1 MKNTSRQKKCLL
13 NAVYLF
19 FYISLLLVTKV
30 ASAAGTDLILTG
42 AFSTPTIASSHIS
55 TLTYTL
61 TNASASSASG
71 IGFFASLPASQ
82 LIAGQVMAGT
92 SCTDGS
98 FTANA
103 GESTFTASNYRLGAG
118 ASCSFSFNI
127 TGTASGATLVTG
139 LTSSLGSGSDSS
151 TTLNLDG
158 TLFTVAVSLASPS
171 ISVGAINT
179 INYTFSNTGSLIGG
193 GTASINLPTGITIAP
208 VANFTTDCSGVVV
221 NEPVGDDSITVTGVM
236 LNSETSCTA
245 SIDILAD
252 TPGAFDLVWNDAF
265 VTFPS
270 FITSGLV
277 GASFDVQREF
287 LNLSFSPIT
296 VVPGSTLGT
305 LDITVTNFDRN
316 FAATDITFTNDLDSA
331 LTGLV
336 ATGLPLAD
344 VCGSGSSISGSSSI
358 TLTGGNLATE
368 GSCSFSIPVTIPAG
382 AAQGPYTNTATGISA
397 ILNGSTTN
405 YTDVSHALVVS
416 NAPSL
421 TVSVVEPFL
430 TAGDTVTLRHVLTNL
445 DTVNAASDISFTT
458 DIGGI
463 DGIVSPTIPV
473 AGSCGGSS
481 AFNLIFAQDNAPVV
495 EGVVVTSADLAAGD
509 SCTFDMVLTLPTSLA
524 AGSYNMS
531 VGTILSTINSQLI
544 SSGSPSASVAISV
557 DTAPSMSFV
566 FVDGTVL
573 PGSAGV
579 INFSLNH
586 DFASSAS
593 ATDIGFTLDLDTA
606 MTGMV
611 ATGLPSGD
619 ICGSGSSISGAGQ
632 LTFTGGTLAAA
643 ETCEFSVSIQLP
655 ADTVGD
661 VTLTS
666 SAISAQVNGNS
677 VSNSANSTDL
687 SVSGLSFS
695 KNFNIGSVSVESIRV
710 GASGA
715 DVDLTYLIT
724 NAVGAGDATAI
735 SFSEDFSKLNIGAS
749 VTSIAQSN
757 FCGASS
763 SATGTTMLSV
773 SGVEVSAGSQCALTV
788 TVHFPAGTL
797 ANSYTTAS
805 SSLFALI
812 GGGVLI
818 SPAIDSISVNEITVA
833 SSVDVTSPT
842 SNTSVNMT
850 INFSDNVTD
859 FIQSDITVINGT
871 LSGFSGSG
879 SSYSVV
885 VTPIADG
892 VVTLSVAAGVAIDAL
907 DVTVTNTAA
916 VDVEFEYQTT
926 PLVPTPSLAI
936 SAPSSSLANSGPVT
950 YTVSYFDVEQV
961 NLTAADIT
969 LNKTGSANADI
980 TIVNGDMSTATVS
993 LDNLSGE
1000 GSLGI
1005 TIAQG
1010 TARFST
1016 NLSPAAGPS
1025 TIFAV
1030 DVIQP
1035 TVIVSGPTGTQVS
1048 SFVINIDFNE
1058 SMSGFTVDDITVT
1071 SGTLADFQ
1079 TVNAASYT
1087 VQVDVMGETSVSVEV
1102 AADIAT
1108 DSAGNGNAQ
1117 SNTFSINYDDVQPS
1131 VAISGPSGTITT
1143 AFTAT
1148 IGFSEDV
1155 TGFDIGDIIAANAGL
1170 SSFTVI
1176 DAANY
1181 SVLVTPVAQAS
1192 VSLDIAQG
1200 VAVDLSGNANLASA
1214 SYSVVYDF
1222 NDSPV
1227 ITGSPAT
1234 SVDEDSLY
1242 SFAPTYSDA
1251 DVADTLLFSITNK
1264 PTWASFSNVDGT
1276 LSGTP
1281 TNDDVGITS
1290 GIVISVSDGAL
1301 SASLITFNIEVINT
1315 NDAPVISGMPSTSVN
1330 EDAFYSFTPTAADVD
1345 TADSLMFSIINQP
1358 TWASFSN
1365 VDGTVSGTP
1374 TNEDVGT
1381 TSGIVISVSDGT
1393 TATPLTAFS
1402 IEVVNINDAPTISG
1416 TPSISVSQ
1424 DTLYSFTPTT
1434 EEVDVADTLVFSI
1447 TNQPAW
1453 ATFSSVD
1460 GTLSGM
1466 PTNDDVGTTAGIV
1479 ISVSDGVE
1487 SASLSEFNIEVLNV
1501 NDAPVFGSSPVIEVV
1516 AGAFYSYPLAATDID
1531 STHSISFELVSG
1543 PEWLSIS
1550 SDWVVQGT
1558 APEEALGEQFNVI
1571 IALTDGEVESPVLQ
1585 EYVLSVIAPTLAEI
1599 SSQFYFSP
1607 APAIDLQQVNLVLEL
1622 TNIGLTS
1629 AEGITFEIS
1638 ISDELNFDTLPAAC
1652 IDVGENTLSCQLN
1665 SELAVGVLASTLIAL
1680 TVEGVD
1686 SGFASAEVSI
1696 SGGNL
1701 DGAVIDDSAQ
1711 LLLANVL
1718 SVLPGESLISSPS
1731 SVGFA
1736 VDIDGDTFVDLLSY
1750 DANTMMTSV
1759 LINDGMG
1766 QLVVSTSLAMSQD
1779 VKSILVADVDGDGNL
1794 DLITAGGSDANSLVY
1809 LLGEQ
1814 QQVMSS
1820 VVLDALSADFI
1831 LVADLDNDSAVEVVL
1846 AGLAQAEVAI
1856 YSNVGTQAMTVS
1868 VINVFE
1874 LAQQT
1879 SSISLGGVRA
1889 GTIADNLSSKLA
1901 DSNQAPAQ
1909 NLDSGVTSLSIVE
1922 SSEGVRLLVAGDM
1935 SAPVLVNTQESQW
1948 TSVAV
1953 PSITQPIEMIT
1964 LADVD
1969 NDGTSDALIYGDTG
1983 WKLIIS
1989 VFETDFMIS
1998 DVEFPDADAVLVSD
2012 LNDDGVNEILFVM
2025 PQGVSIWHYYN
2036 LNDIRVDEAVIV
2048 TDELAQLVLLDID
2061 NDGDLDMITF
2071 DGQTGVFIWYLSLDG
2086 RFGLQETDLSIFST
2100 GASFPQINQTSPI
2113 VLSVY
2118 NNTDVL
2124 ATGVSVSVA
2133 LSEGLSATN
2142 IPDSC
2147 MVSGSGYMC
2156 GLGTLAGAQRKELEF
2171 WVTPGAAGEHSLIA
2185 SVTRLENDT
2194 NPQNDTITLVLNVPR
2209 ENDSSSSAGIQLW
2222 GLLGLLMMALY
2233 RRRVVGGRFSPEA

>member
-19 FYISLLLVTKV
+19 FYISLLLVVKL
-30 ASAAGTDLILTG
+30 ANAAGTELTLTG
-42 AFSTPTIASSHIS
+42 ALSTPTIASSHIS

-61 TNASASSASG
+61 TNTSASSASD
-71 IGFFASLPASQ
+71 IGFLASLPASQ
-82 LIAGQVMAGT
+82 LIAEQVMAWT

-103 GESTFTASNYRLGAG
+103 GESTFTASHYRLGAG
-118 ASCSFSFNI
+118 ASCRFSFNI
-127 TGTASGATLVTG
+127 TATATGATLVTG
-139 LTSSLGSGSDSS
+139 LISSLGSGSDSS
-151 TTLNLDG
+151 TTLNIDAS
-158 TLFTVAVSLASPS
+158 LFTVSVSLAAPT

-179 INYTFSNTGSLIGG
+179 INYIFSNPASLIAG
-193 GTASINLPTGITIAP
+193 GTASINLPIGITIAP
-208 VANFTTDCSGVVV
+208 VANFISDCIGAVV
-221 NEPVGDDSITVTGVM
+221 NEPVGDDSITIAGVM
-236 LNSETSCTA
+236 LNSETSCSA

-252 TPGAFDLVWNDAF
+252 TPGRFDLVWNDAF
-265 VTFPS
+265 VTLPV

-277 GASFDVQREF
+277 GVSFEVQREF

-296 VVPGSTLGT
+296 VVPGSATGT
-305 LDITVTNFDRN
+305 LNITVTNFDRN
-316 FAATDITFTNDLDSA
+316 FAATDITFTDDLDDA
-331 LTGLV
+331 LAGLV

-358 TLTGGNLATE
+358 TLTGGSLATE
-368 GSCSFSIPVTIPAG
+368 GSCSFSVAVTIPAN
-382 AAQGPYTNTATGISA
+382 AAQGAYTNIATGISA
-397 ILNGSTTN
+397 ILNGSTRN
-405 YTDVSHALVVS
+405 YTDVSNALVVS

-421 TVSVVEPFL
+421 TISVIEPFL
-430 TAGDTVTLRHVLTNL
+430 TAGDSVTLRHVLTNL
-445 DTVNAASDISFTT
+445 DTINAASDISFSLNVSS
-458 DIGGI
+458 IGGI
-463 DGIVSPTIPV
+463 AVDTLPV
-473 AGSCGGSS
+473 AGSCGAGSTFSPVLDFGSPANTTDISVSS
-481 AFNLIFAQDNAPVV
+481 A
-495 EGVVVTSADLAAGD
+495 SLAAGD
-509 SCTFDMVLTLPTSLA
+509 TCTFDVVLTLPTSLA
-524 AGSYNMS
+524 AGNYNMS
-531 VGTILSTINSQLI
+531 AGTILSTINSQLV
-544 SSGSPSASVAISV
+544 SSGSPSASVAIRI
-557 DTAPSMSFV
+557 DTAPSMSFA

-593 ATDIGFTLDLDTA
+593 ATDIGFTVDLDAA

-611 ATGLPSGD
+611 ATGLPSGG
-619 ICGSGSSISGAGQ
+619 ICGSGSTISGTGL

-661 VTLTS
+661 ITLTS

-687 SVSGLSFS
+687 SVSGLSFT

-749 VTSIAQSN
+749 VTSIVQSN

-812 GGGVLI
+812 GGGVFI
-818 SPAIDSISVNEITVA
+818 SPAIASISVNEITLA
-833 SSVDVTSPT
+833 TSVDVTSPT

-859 FIQSDITVINGT
+859 FIQADITVINGT

-879 SSYSVV
+879 TSYSVV

-892 VVTLSVAAGVAIDAL
+892 VVTLSIAAGVAIDAL

-916 VDVEFEYQTT
+916 VDVVFEYQTT

-969 LNKTGSANADI
+969 LNKTGSANADV
-980 TIVNGDMSTATVS
+980 TIVNGDLSTARVS

-1005 TIAQG
+1005 TIAAG

-1030 DVIQP
+1030 DVIKP
-1035 TVIVSGPTGTQVS
+1035 TVTITGPTSPQVNSFVVNINFDESVSG
-1048 SFVINIDFNE
+1048 F
-1058 SMSGFTVDDITVT
+1058 MVDDITVT
-1071 SGTLADFQ
+1071 NGTLADFQ

-1087 VQVDVMGETSVSVEV
+1087 VQVDVMGETSVAVNV
-1102 AADIAT
+1102 AADVAT
-1108 DSAGNGNAQ
+1108 DSAGNGNTQ
-1117 SNTFSINYDDVQPS
+1117 SNTFSLNYDDVQPS
-1131 VAISGPSGTITT
+1131 VTISGPTGTITT

-1155 TGFDIGDIIAANAGL
+1155 TGFDLGDIIAANAGL

-1200 VAVDLSGNANLASA
+1200 VAVDLSGNGNLASV

-1234 SVDEDSLY
+1234 SADEDSLY
-1242 SFAPTYSDA
+1242 SFAPSYSDA

-1264 PTWASFSNVDGT
+1264 PAWASFSNVDGT
-1276 LSGTP
+1276 LSGT
-1281 TNDDVGITS
+1281 
-1290 GIVISVSDGAL
+1290 
-1301 SASLITFNIEVINT
+1301 
-1315 NDAPVISGMPSTSVN
+1315 
-1330 EDAFYSFTPTAADVD
+1330 
-1345 TADSLMFSIINQP
+1345 
-1358 TWASFSN
+1358 
-1365 VDGTVSGTP
+1365 
-1374 TNEDVGT
+1374 
-1381 TSGIVISVSDGT
+1381 
-1393 TATPLTAFS
+1393 
-1402 IEVVNINDAPTISG
+1402 
-1416 TPSISVSQ
+1416 
-1424 DTLYSFTPTT
+1424 
-1434 EEVDVADTLVFSI
+1434 
-1447 TNQPAW
+1447 
-1453 ATFSSVD
+1453 
-1460 GTLSGM
+1460 

-1501 NDAPVFGSSPVIEVV
+1501 NDAPVFDSSPVVEVV

-1531 STHSISFELVSG
+1531 STYSISFALLSG
-1543 PEWLSIS
+1543 PEWLSIN

-1558 APEEALGEQFNVI
+1558 APAEALGEQFNVM
-1571 IALTDGEVESPVLQ
+1571 IALTDGEIESPVLQ
-1585 EYVLSVIAPTLAEI
+1585 EYVLSVIAPTDTEI
-1599 SSQFYFSP
+1599 SSHFYFSP

-1622 TNIGLTS
+1622 TNTGLTS
-1629 AEGITFEIS
+1629 AEGISFEIS

-1652 IDVGENTLSCQLN
+1652 IDVGANTLSCQLN
-1665 SELAVGVLASTLIAL
+1665 SAIEAGDVTSVLIAL
-1680 TVEGVD
+1680 TVDGVD
-1686 SGFASAEVSI
+1686 SGFASADVVI

-1736 VDIDGDTFVDLLSY
+1736 VDINGDTFVDLLSY

-1766 QLVVSTSLAMSQD
+1766 QLDISMSLAMSQD

-1809 LLGEQ
+1809 LLDEQ
-1814 QQVMSS
+1814 QQVISS

-1831 LVADLDNDSAVEVVL
+1831 LVADLDNDSALEVVL
-1846 AGLAQAEVAI
+1846 AGLAQVEVAI

-1879 SSISLGGVRA
+1879 SSNRLGGVRA
-1889 GTIADNLSSKLA
+1889 DTIAENLSSKLA

-1922 SSEGVRLLVAGDM
+1922 TNEGVRLLVAGDV
-1935 SAPVLVNTQESQW
+1935 STPVLVNTQESPW
-1948 TSVAV
+1948 TAVAV
-1953 PSITQPIEMIT
+1953 PSITQPIEMMT
-1964 LADVD
+1964 LVDVD
-1969 NDGTSDALIYGDTG
+1969 NDGTSDALIYADRG
-1983 WKLIIS
+1983 WQLIIS

-2061 NDGDLDMITF
+2061 NDGDLDIITF
-2071 DGQTGVFIWYLSLDG
+2071 DGQTGVFLWYLSLDG
-2086 RFGLQETDLSIFST
+2086 HFGPQETDLSIFST
-2100 GASFPQINQTSPI
+2100 GASFPQINQASSI

-2118 NNTDVL
+2118 NNTDAL

-2156 GLGTLAGAQRKELEF
+2156 GLGALMGAQRKELEF
-2171 WVTPGAAGEHSLIA
+2171 WVTPVSAGEHSVIA

-2209 ENDSSSSAGIQLW
+2209 KNDSSSSAGIQLW

>member
-1 MKNTSRQKKCLL
+1 MKNTSWQKKCLL
-13 NAVYLF
+13 RAVNAV
-19 FYISLLLVTKV
+19 FYISLLLVAKF
-30 ASAAGTDLILTG
+30 ASAAGTDLTLVGMFNT
-42 AFSTPTIASSHIS
+42 TPIASGHVS

-61 TNASASSASG
+61 TNTSASSASD
-71 IGFFASLPASQ
+71 IGFLASLPASQ
-82 LIAGQVMAGT
+82 LIAGQVMGGT

-127 TGTASGATLVTG
+127 TGTVTGATLVTG

-151 TTLNLDG
+151 TTLNIDG
-158 TLFTVAVSLASPS
+158 TLFTVGVSLAAST

-179 INYTFSNTGSLIGG
+179 INYTFSNTGSLIAG
-193 GTASINLPTGITIAP
+193 GTASINLPAGITIAP

-252 TPGAFDLVWNDAF
+252 TPGTFDLIWNDAF

-270 FITSGLV
+270 LITSGLV
-277 GASFDVQREF
+277 GVSFDVQREF

-296 VVPGSTLGT
+296 VVPGSAAGT
-305 LDITVTNFDRN
+305 LDITVTNFDRS
-316 FAATDITFTNDLDSA
+316 FAATDITFSDDLDSA

-358 TLTGGNLATE
+358 TLTGGSLATE
-368 GSCSFSIPVTIPAG
+368 GSCSFSVPVTIPAN
-382 AAQGPYTNTATGISA
+382 AAQGAYTNTATGISA

-405 YTDVSHALVVS
+405 YTDASNALVVS

-458 DIGGI
+458 DISGI
-463 DGIVSPTIPV
+463 DGIVSPTIPA

-544 SSGSPSASVAISV
+544 SSGSPSANVAINI
-557 DTAPSMSFV
+557 DTAPSMSFS
-566 FVDGTVL
+566 FAEGTVL

-579 INFSLNH
+579 INFSLHH

-593 ATDIGFTLDLDTA
+593 ATDIGFTLDLDAA

-619 ICGSGSSISGAGQ
+619 ICGSGSSISGAG
-632 LTFTGGTLAAA
+632 LVTFTGGILAAA

-666 SAISAQVNGNS
+666 SVISAQVNGNS
-677 VSNSANSTDL
+677 VSNSINSADL
-687 SVSGLSFS
+687 SVSGVSFS
-695 KNFNIGSVSVESIRV
+695 KSFNISSVSVESIRV

-763 SATGTTMLSV
+763 SAAGTTMLSV

-805 SSLFALI
+805 STLMATI
-812 GGGVLI
+812 GGVVFI
-818 SPAIDSISVNEITVA
+818 SPAIDNISVNEITVA

-871 LSGFSGSG
+871 LSGFSGSA

-907 DVTVTNTAA
+907 DATVTNTAA

-993 LDNLSGE
+993 LTNLSGE

-1005 TIAQG
+1005 TIAAG

-1025 TIFAV
+1025 NIFSV

-1035 TVIVSGPTGTQVS
+1035 TVTVTGPSSPQIN
-1048 SFVINIDFNE
+1048 SFVVNINFDE

-1071 SGTLADFQ
+1071 NGTLSDFQ

-1102 AADIAT
+1102 AAGVAT
-1108 DSAGNGNAQ
+1108 DSTGNGNTQ
-1117 SNTFSINYDDVQPS
+1117 SNTFSINYDDVQPT
-1131 VAISGPSGTITT
+1131 VTISGPSGTTTT

-1181 SVLVTPVAQAS
+1181 SVLVTPVVQAS

-1200 VAVDLSGNANLASA
+1200 AAVDLSGNGNIVAT
-1214 SYSVVYDF
+1214 SYAVVYDF
-1222 NDSPV
+1222 NDTPV
-1227 ITGSPAT
+1227 ISGVAST

-1242 SFAPTYSDA
+1242 SFSPTFSDA
-1251 DVADTLLFSITNK
+1251 DIADALLFSITNK
-1264 PTWASFSNVDGT
+1264 PSWASFSSVDGT
-1276 LSGTP
+1276 LFGTP
-1281 TNDDVGITS
+1281 TNDDIGTTS

-1301 SASLITFNIEVINT
+1301 SASLTAFSIEVINT
-1315 NDAPVISGMPSTSVN
+1315 NDAPVISGTPSTSVN
-1330 EDAFYSFTPTAADVD
+1330 EDVFYSFTPTAADVD

-1358 TWASFSN
+1358 TWATFSS
-1365 VDGTVSGTP
+1365 VDGTVSGT
-1374 TNEDVGT
+1374 
-1381 TSGIVISVSDGT
+1381 
-1393 TATPLTAFS
+1393 
-1402 IEVVNINDAPTISG
+1402 
-1416 TPSISVSQ
+1416 
-1424 DTLYSFTPTT
+1424 
-1434 EEVDVADTLVFSI
+1434 
-1447 TNQPAW
+1447 
-1453 ATFSSVD
+1453 
-1460 GTLSGM
+1460 

-1487 SASLSEFNIEVLNV
+1487 SAYLSEFNIEVFNV
-1501 NDAPVFGSSPVIEVV
+1501 NDAPVFSSSPVIQV
-1516 AGAFYSYPLAATDID
+1516 AAGVIYSYPLAATDID
-1531 STHSISFELVSG
+1531 PTHSISFELASG
-1543 PEWLSIS
+1543 PEWLRLSN
-1550 SDWVVQGT
+1550 DWVVQGT
-1558 APEEALGEQFNVI
+1558 APEEAIGEQYNVV
-1571 IALTDGEVESPVLQ
+1571 IALYDGEIESPVLQ
-1585 EYVLSVIAPTLAEI
+1585 EYVLSVIAPIDTEI
-1599 SSQFYFSP
+1599 SSHFYFTP
-1607 APAIDLQQVNLVLEL
+1607 APATADQAVSLVLEL
-1622 TNIGLTS
+1622 TNLGFIPADNIIFDIVISHGLT
-1629 AEGITFEIS
+1629 I
-1638 ISDELNFDTLPAAC
+1638 DTLPAAC
-1652 IDVGENTLSCQLN
+1652 IETESNTLSCQLD
-1665 SELAVGVLASTLIAL
+1665 SAIEAGDVASTLIAL
-1680 TVEGVD
+1680 IVD
-1686 SGFASAEVSI
+1686 DVGSGFTSAEVVI

-1701 DGAVIDDSAQ
+1701 DGVVIDDNAQ

-1718 SVLPGESLISSPS
+1718 SVLPGELLISSPS

-1736 VDIDGDTFVDLLSY
+1736 VDIDGDSFVDLLSY

-1759 LINDGMG
+1759 LINDGNG
-1766 QLVVSTSLAMSQD
+1766 QLIPSTSLAMSQE
-1779 VKSILVADVDGDGNL
+1779 VKSLLVADVDGDGNL
-1794 DLITAGGSDANSLVY
+1794 DLITASGSDANSVVY

-1814 QQVMSS
+1814 LQVQSS

-1831 LVADLDNDSAVEVVL
+1831 LVADLDNDSSVEVIL
-1846 AGLAQAEVAI
+1846 AGFAQVDIAV
-1856 YSNVGTQAMTVS
+1856 YSHVGTDEMTVS

-1874 LAQQT
+1874 LVQEN
-1879 SSISLGGVRA
+1879 SSS
-1889 GTIADNLSSKLA
+1889 NLSVLGEKNSSDNSTAKVA
-1901 DSNQAPAQ
+1901 DSDKAPA
-1909 NLDSGVTSLSIVE
+1909 LSSDTGVTSLSLVE
-1922 SSEGVRLLVAGDM
+1922 SSEGLRLLVAGDM
-1935 SAPVLVNTQESQW
+1935 SAPVLVNMDETQW

-1953 PSITQPIEMIT
+1953 PSITQPIEIMAV
-1964 LADVD
+1964 ADVD
-1969 NDGTSDALIYGDTG
+1969 SDGISDAFIYGDTG
-1983 WKLIIS
+1983 WKLIIN
-1989 VFETDFMIS
+1989 VFETDFMVS
-1998 DVEFPDADAVLVSD
+1998 DVEFPDADEVLVSD
-2012 LNDDGVNEILFVM
+2012 LNDDGVNEILFIM
-2025 PQGVSIWHYYN
+2025 PQGVSIWHYYS
-2036 LNDIRVDEAVIV
+2036 LNDIRVDDAVIV

-2061 NDGDLDMITF
+2061 NDGDLDIITF
-2071 DGQTGVFIWYLSLDG
+2071 DGQAGVFLWYLSLDG
-2086 RFGLQETDLSIFST
+2086 GFGLQETDVSIFAD
-2100 GASFPQINQTSPI
+2100 GPNFPQIDVASPVTFSI
-2113 VLSVY
+2113 SNLSKAM
-2118 NNTDVL
+2118 
-2124 ATGVSVSVA
+2124 ATEVSVSISVG
-2133 LSEGLSATN
+2133 SRFESSN
-2142 IPDSC
+2142 IPGNCIGQDGKYVCSLGELAGGTRKEIEFWITPKSVGEFSIIATAKPLEFDINENNDTVELVLDVQGKNDSESS
-2147 MVSGSGYMC
+2147 SGSMQAWAIFC
-2156 GLGTLAGAQRKELEF
+2156 
-2171 WVTPGAAGEHSLIA
+2171 
-2185 SVTRLENDT
+2185 
-2194 NPQNDTITLVLNVPR
+2194 
-2209 ENDSSSSAGIQLW
+2209 
-2222 GLLGLLMMALY
+2222 LLMLVAY
-2233 RRRVVGGRFSPEA
+2233 RRVYVRKSFSL

>member
-1 MKNTSRQKKCLL
+1 M
-13 NAVYLF
+13 
-19 FYISLLLVTKV
+19 
-30 ASAAGTDLILTG
+30 
-42 AFSTPTIASSHIS
+42 
-55 TLTYTL
+55 
-61 TNASASSASG
+61 
-71 IGFFASLPASQ
+71 
-82 LIAGQVMAGT
+82 
-92 SCTDGS
+92 
-98 FTANA
+98 
-103 GESTFTASNYRLGAG
+103 
-118 ASCSFSFNI
+118 
-127 TGTASGATLVTG
+127 
-139 LTSSLGSGSDSS
+139 
-151 TTLNLDG
+151 
-158 TLFTVAVSLASPS
+158 
-171 ISVGAINT
+171 SVGAINT
-179 INYTFSNTGSLIGG
+179 INYTFSNTGSLIAG
-193 GTASINLPTGITIAP
+193 GTASINLPAGITIAP

-252 TPGAFDLVWNDAF
+252 TPGTFDLIWNDAF
-265 VTFPS
+265 VTSPS
-270 FITSGLV
+270 LITSGLM
-277 GASFDVQREF
+277 GASFYVQREF

-296 VVPGSTLGT
+296 VVPGSAVGT
-305 LDITVTNFDRN
+305 LDITVTNFDRS
-316 FAATDITFTNDLDSA
+316 FAATDITFTDDLDSA

-358 TLTGGNLATE
+358 TLTGGSLATE
-368 GSCSFSIPVTIPAG
+368 GSCSFSVPVTIPAN
-382 AAQGPYTNTATGISA
+382 AAQGAYTNTATGISA

-405 YTDVSHALVVS
+405 YTDVSNALVVS

-458 DIGGI
+458 DISGI
-463 DGIVSPTIPV
+463 DGIVSPTIPA

-544 SSGSPSASVAISV
+544 SSGSPSANVAISI
-557 DTAPSMSFV
+557 DTAPSMSFS
-566 FVDGTVL
+566 FAEGTVL
-573 PGSAGV
+573 PGSTGV
-579 INFSLNH
+579 INFSLHH

-593 ATDIGFTLDLDTA
+593 ATDIGFTLDLDAA

-619 ICGSGSSISGAGQ
+619 ICGSGSSISGTG
-632 LTFTGGTLAAA
+632 LVTFTGGILAAA
-643 ETCEFSVSIQLP
+643 ETCEFSVSIRLP

-666 SAISAQVNGNS
+666 SVISAQVNGNS
-677 VSNSANSTDL
+677 VSNSINSADL
-687 SVSGLSFS
+687 SVSGVSFS
-695 KNFNIGSVSVESIRV
+695 KSFNINSVSVESIRV

-724 NAVGAGDATAI
+724 NAVGAGDATVI

-763 SATGTTMLSV
+763 SAAGTTMLSV
-773 SGVEVSAGSQCALTV
+773 SDVEVSAGSQCALTV

-805 SSLFALI
+805 STLMATI
-812 GGGVLI
+812 GGVVFI
-818 SPAIDSISVNEITVA
+818 SPAIDNISVNEITVA

-871 LSGFSGSG
+871 LSGFSGSA

-907 DVTVTNTAA
+907 DASVTNTAA

-993 LDNLSGE
+993 LTNLSGE

-1005 TIAQG
+1005 TIAAG

-1025 TIFAV
+1025 NIFAV

-1035 TVIVSGPTGTQVS
+1035 TVTVTGPSSPQVN
-1048 SFVINIDFNE
+1048 SFVVNINFDE
-1058 SMSGFTVDDITVT
+1058 SMSGFTVDDITVIN
-1071 SGTLADFQ
+1071 GTLSDFQ

-1102 AADIAT
+1102 AAGVAT
-1108 DSAGNGNAQ
+1108 DSAGNGNTQ
-1117 SNTFSINYDDVQPS
+1117 SNTLSINYDDVQPT
-1131 VAISGPSGTITT
+1131 VTISGPSGTTTT

-1148 IGFSEDV
+1148 IGFSENV
-1155 TGFDIGDIIAANAGL
+1155 TDFDIGDIIATNAGL

-1200 VAVDLSGNANLASA
+1200 AAVDLSGNGNIVATRYA
-1214 SYSVVYDF
+1214 VVYDF
-1222 NDSPV
+1222 NDTPV
-1227 ITGSPAT
+1227 ISGVALT

-1242 SFAPTYSDA
+1242 SFSPTFSDA
-1251 DVADTLLFSITNK
+1251 DVADTLSFSIVNK
-1264 PTWASFSNVDGT
+1264 PD
-1276 LSGTP
+1276 
-1281 TNDDVGITS
+1281 
-1290 GIVISVSDGAL
+1290 
-1301 SASLITFNIEVINT
+1301 
-1315 NDAPVISGMPSTSVN
+1315 
-1330 EDAFYSFTPTAADVD
+1330 
-1345 TADSLMFSIINQP
+1345 
-1358 TWASFSN
+1358 
-1365 VDGTVSGTP
+1365 
-1374 TNEDVGT
+1374 
-1381 TSGIVISVSDGT
+1381 
-1393 TATPLTAFS
+1393 
-1402 IEVVNINDAPTISG
+1402 
-1416 TPSISVSQ
+1416 
-1424 DTLYSFTPTT
+1424 
-1434 EEVDVADTLVFSI
+1434 
-1447 TNQPAW
+1447 W

-1460 GTLSGM
+1460 GSLSGT
-1466 PTNDDVGTTAGIV
+1466 PANADVGVTTGIV
-1479 ISVSDGVE
+1479 ISVFDGNL
-1487 SASLSEFNIEVLNV
+1487 SASLATFNLEVINI
-1501 NDAPVFGSSPVIEVV
+1501 NDAPVFSSSPIVEVV
-1516 AGAFYSYPLAATDID
+1516 VGALYSYPLSATDID
-1531 STHSISFELVSG
+1531 STYSISFELLSG
-1543 PEWLSIS
+1543 PEWLSIDS
-1550 SDWVVQGT
+1550 GWVLQGT
-1558 APEEALGEQFNVI
+1558 APEDALGDLLNVV
-1571 IALTDGEVESPVLQ
+1571 IALSDGDTESPVLQ
-1585 EYVLSVIAPTLAEI
+1585 EFVLSVIPPEKTEI
-1599 SSQFYFSP
+1599 SSNFYFTP
-1607 APAIDLQQVNLVLEL
+1607 APATAEQTVSLVLEL
-1622 TNIGLTS
+1622 TNLGLAS
-1629 AEGITFEIS
+1629 AEDII
-1638 ISDELNFDTLPAAC
+1638 FDIAINGSLTIETLPAVC
-1652 IDVGENTLSCQLN
+1652 IETESNTLSCQLG
-1665 SELAVGVLASTLIAL
+1665 SAIKAGDVASTLIAL
-1680 TVEGVD
+1680 TVDDVD
-1686 SGFASAEVSI
+1686 SGFTSAEVVI

-1701 DGAVIDDSAQ
+1701 DGAVVDDNAQ

-1718 SVLPGESLISSPS
+1718 SILPGESLISSPS

-1759 LINDGMG
+1759 LINDGNG
-1766 QLVVSTSLAMSQD
+1766 QLNPSTSLAMSQE
-1779 VKSILVADVDGDGNL
+1779 VKSILVADVDSDGNL
-1794 DLITAGGSDANSLVY
+1794 DLITAGGSDANSVVY

-1814 QQVMSS
+1814 LQVQSS
-1820 VVLDALSADFI
+1820 VVLDAVSADFI
-1831 LVADLDNDSAVEVVL
+1831 LVADLDNDSSVEVIL
-1846 AGLAQAEVAI
+1846 AGLAQVDIAV
-1856 YSNVGTQAMTVS
+1856 YSHVGTDEMTVS

-1874 LAQQT
+1874 LAQQN
-1879 SSISLGGVRA
+1879 SSSHLSVLGEKNSS
-1889 GTIADNLSSKLA
+1889 DNSTAKVA
-1901 DSNQAPAQ
+1901 DSDKAPA
-1909 NLDSGVTSLSIVE
+1909 LIVDTGVTSLSIVE
-1922 SSEGVRLLVAGDM
+1922 SSEGLRLLVAGDM
-1935 SAPVLVNTQESQW
+1935 STPVLVNMDETQW
-1948 TSVAV
+1948 TSVTV
-1953 PSITQPIEMIT
+1953 PSITQPIEMMAVT
-1964 LADVD
+1964 DVD
-1969 NDGTSDALIYGDTG
+1969 SDGISDAFIYGDTG
-1983 WKLIIS
+1983 WKLIIN

-1998 DVEFPDADAVLVSD
+1998 DVEFPDADEVLVSD
-2012 LNDDGVNEILFVM
+2012 LNDDGVNEILFIM
-2025 PQGVSIWHYYN
+2025 PQGVSIWHYYS
-2036 LNDIRVDEAVIV
+2036 LNDIRVDDAVIV

-2061 NDGDLDMITF
+2061 NDGDLDIITF
-2071 DGQTGVFIWYLSLDG
+2071 DGQTGVFLWYLSLDG
-2086 RFGLQETDLSIFST
+2086 GFGLQETDVSIFAD
-2100 GASFPQINQTSPI
+2100 GPNFPQIDVASPVTFSI
-2113 VLSVY
+2113 SNLSEAM
-2118 NNTDVL
+2118 
-2124 ATGVSVSVA
+2124 ATEVSVSISVG
-2133 LSEGLSATN
+2133 SRFESSN
-2142 IPDSC
+2142 IPGNCIGQDGKYVCSLGELAGGTRKEIEFWITPKS
-2147 MVSGSGYMC
+2147 VGEFSIIATVKRLEFDTNENNDTVELVLDVQGKNNSESSSGSMQAWAIFC
-2156 GLGTLAGAQRKELEF
+2156 
-2171 WVTPGAAGEHSLIA
+2171 
-2185 SVTRLENDT
+2185 
-2194 NPQNDTITLVLNVPR
+2194 
-2209 ENDSSSSAGIQLW
+2209 
-2222 GLLGLLMMALY
+2222 LLMLVAY
-2233 RRRVVGGRFSPEA
+2233 RRVYVRKSFSL

>member
-1 MKNTSRQKKCLL
+1 
-13 NAVYLF
+13 
-19 FYISLLLVTKV
+19 
-30 ASAAGTDLILTG
+30 
-42 AFSTPTIASSHIS
+42 
-55 TLTYTL
+55 
-61 TNASASSASG
+61 
-71 IGFFASLPASQ
+71 
-82 LIAGQVMAGT
+82 
-92 SCTDGS
+92 
-98 FTANA
+98 
-103 GESTFTASNYRLGAG
+103 
-118 ASCSFSFNI
+118 
-127 TGTASGATLVTG
+127 
-139 LTSSLGSGSDSS
+139 
-151 TTLNLDG
+151 
-158 TLFTVAVSLASPS
+158 
-171 ISVGAINT
+171 
-179 INYTFSNTGSLIGG
+179 
-193 GTASINLPTGITIAP
+193 
-208 VANFTTDCSGVVV
+208 
-221 NEPVGDDSITVTGVM
+221 
-236 LNSETSCTA
+236 
-245 SIDILAD
+245 
-252 TPGAFDLVWNDAF
+252 
-265 VTFPS
+265 
-270 FITSGLV
+270 
-277 GASFDVQREF
+277 
-287 LNLSFSPIT
+287 
-296 VVPGSTLGT
+296 
-305 LDITVTNFDRN
+305 
-316 FAATDITFTNDLDSA
+316 
-331 LTGLV
+331 
-336 ATGLPLAD
+336 
-344 VCGSGSSISGSSSI
+344 
-358 TLTGGNLATE
+358 
-368 GSCSFSIPVTIPAG
+368 
-382 AAQGPYTNTATGISA
+382 
-397 ILNGSTTN
+397 
-405 YTDVSHALVVS
+405 
-416 NAPSL
+416 
-421 TVSVVEPFL
+421 
-430 TAGDTVTLRHVLTNL
+430 
-445 DTVNAASDISFTT
+445 
-458 DIGGI
+458 
-463 DGIVSPTIPV
+463 
-473 AGSCGGSS
+473 
-481 AFNLIFAQDNAPVV
+481 
-495 EGVVVTSADLAAGD
+495 
-509 SCTFDMVLTLPTSLA
+509 
-524 AGSYNMS
+524 
-531 VGTILSTINSQLI
+531 
-544 SSGSPSASVAISV
+544 
-557 DTAPSMSFV
+557 
-566 FVDGTVL
+566 
-573 PGSAGV
+573 
-579 INFSLNH
+579 
-586 DFASSAS
+586 
-593 ATDIGFTLDLDTA
+593 
-606 MTGMV
+606 
-611 ATGLPSGD
+611 
-619 ICGSGSSISGAGQ
+619 
-632 LTFTGGTLAAA
+632 
-643 ETCEFSVSIQLP
+643 
-655 ADTVGD
+655 
-661 VTLTS
+661 
-666 SAISAQVNGNS
+666 SAISAQVSGNS

-724 NAVGAGDATAI
+724 NLAGAGDATAI
-735 SFSEDFSKLNIGAS
+735 MFNEDFSKLNIGAS

-773 SGVEVSAGSQCALTV
+773 SGVEVSAGSECALTV

-805 SSLFALI
+805 STLMATI
-812 GGGVLI
+812 GGVVFI
-818 SPAIDSISVNEITVA
+818 SPAIDSVSVNEITVA

-859 FIQSDITVINGT
+859 FIQSDIIVINGT

-916 VDVEFEYQTT
+916 VDVVFEYQTT
-926 PLVPTPSLAI
+926 PLVPTPSLAV
-936 SAPSSSLANSGPVT
+936 SAPSSSLANTGPVT

-961 NLTAADIT
+961 NLTVDDIT

-993 LDNLSGE
+993 LVNLSGE

-1005 TIAQG
+1005 TIAAG

-1035 TVIVSGPTGTQVS
+1035 TVTVTGPSSPQVN
-1048 SFVINIDFNE
+1048 SFVVNIDFNE

-1071 SGTLADFQ
+1071 NGTLSDFQ

-1402 IEVVNINDAPTISG
+1402 IEVVNINDAPIISG

-1543 PEWLSIS
+1543 PEWLSIN

-1607 APAIDLQQVNLVLEL
+1607 APAIDQQQVNLVLEL

-1969 NDGTSDALIYGDTG
+1969 NDGT
-1983 WKLIIS
+1983 
-1989 VFETDFMIS
+1989 
-1998 DVEFPDADAVLVSD
+1998 
-2012 LNDDGVNEILFVM
+2012 
-2025 PQGVSIWHYYN
+2025 
-2036 LNDIRVDEAVIV
+2036 
-2048 TDELAQLVLLDID
+2048 
-2061 NDGDLDMITF
+2061 
-2071 DGQTGVFIWYLSLDG
+2071 
-2086 RFGLQETDLSIFST
+2086 
-2100 GASFPQINQTSPI
+2100 
-2113 VLSVY
+2113 
-2118 NNTDVL
+2118 
-2124 ATGVSVSVA
+2124 
-2133 LSEGLSATN
+2133 
-2142 IPDSC
+2142 
-2147 MVSGSGYMC
+2147 
-2156 GLGTLAGAQRKELEF
+2156 
-2171 WVTPGAAGEHSLIA
+2171 
-2185 SVTRLENDT
+2185 
-2194 NPQNDTITLVLNVPR
+2194 
-2209 ENDSSSSAGIQLW
+2209 
-2222 GLLGLLMMALY
+2222 
-2233 RRRVVGGRFSPEA
+2233 